1 MSDGVMVWLVV
12 VVGGI
17 KSEFEIKMQW
27 CTSMMLYIRR
37 RSNDEKRKNNNIIKN
52 NNDSKK

>member
-1 MSDGVMVWLVV
+1 MSDGVWLVV

-17 KSEFEIKMQW
+17 KSEFEFKMQQW

-37 RSNDEKRKNNNIIKN
+37 RRNDEKRKNNNNK
-52 NNDSKK
+52 